1 MQVDPKLHRLQTL
14 IEQKRSQQTVR
25 SDAKVVG
32 QAGNPRFAAAAARV
46 REARLNGGANQPGS
60 QVSAPLTT
68 SAQVQ
73 RNQTVR
79 EAFSVRAPQANG
91 SSLLTETSTDR
102 TLQLGETAPTR
113 ISPPHLGRNFDS
125 YA

>member
-14 IEQKRSQQTVR
+14 IEQKRMQQGVR
-25 SDAKVVG
+25 GDNKVVG

-46 REARLNGGANQPGS
+46 RNARLNGTATNPAPGMS
-60 QVSAPLTT
+60 NPHLSST
-68 SAQVQ
+68 QVQ
-73 RNQTVR
+73 KNHTVR
-79 EAFSVRAPQANG
+79 EPSSIPAPSMNRG
-91 SSLLTETSTDR
+91 PLLTETGADR
-102 TLQLGETAPTR
+102 TLQDGESAPTR